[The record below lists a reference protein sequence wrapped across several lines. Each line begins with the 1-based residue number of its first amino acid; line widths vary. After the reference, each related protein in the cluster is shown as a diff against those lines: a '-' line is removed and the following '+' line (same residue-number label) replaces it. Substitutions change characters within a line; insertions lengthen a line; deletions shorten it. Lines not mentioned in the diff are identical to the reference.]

1 MLSAESLS
9 VFIVASTLLAITP
22 GPDNIFVMTQ
32 STLYGKRSG
41 ILITLGLCTG
51 LVFHT
56 CLVAL
61 GVATLL
67 QTSSWAFAVLK
78 TLGALYLLYLAW
90 LTLNS
95 PPPKLAADQTALS
108 NMALY
113 LRGIIMN
120 ISNPKVSIFFLAFL
134 PQFADASYG
143 PVAPQIFLL
152 GSLFGLVSLV
162 IFSAIASIAANIGH
176 WLRQKPAVQLY
187 LNRLTALIFVILALK
202 LLLTSNI

>member
-1 MLSAESLS
+1 MLPAESLLP
-9 VFIVASTLLAITP
+9 FAVASALLALAP
-22 GPDNIFVMTQ
+22 GSDNIFVLSQ

-41 ILITLGLCTG
+41 ILITLGLCSG

-56 CLVAL
+56 CLVVL

-67 QTSSWAFAVLK
+67 QASSWAFALLK
-78 TLGALYLLYLAW
+78 TLGAGYLLYLAW
-90 LTLNS
+90 QILNS
-95 PPPKLAADQTALS
+95 PLPKLTGDETALS
-108 NMALY
+108 DKALY

-152 GSLFGLVSLV
+152 GAVFGIVSLL
-162 IFSAIASIAANIGH
+162 IFSGIATIAAEIGH
-176 WLRQKPAVQLY
+176 WLRQNPTMQLY
-187 LNRLTALIFVILALK
+187 LNRLTALIFVLLALK
-202 LLLTSNI
+202 LLLASNL